1 MSDPTPRD
9 ANGDP
14 LEGLALHLWNM
25 AVNAARDA
33 WGMEIAEL
41 RDEVHA
47 LDIRLTRHQETTLI
61 RDIFKDDETP
71 FGHSVKA

>member
-14 LEGLALHLWNM
+14 LEGLALLLWNN
-25 AVNAARDA
+25 AVDAARAA
-33 WGMEIAEL
+33 WAPEIAEL

-47 LDIRLTRHQETTLI
+47 LDIRLTRHQESALI